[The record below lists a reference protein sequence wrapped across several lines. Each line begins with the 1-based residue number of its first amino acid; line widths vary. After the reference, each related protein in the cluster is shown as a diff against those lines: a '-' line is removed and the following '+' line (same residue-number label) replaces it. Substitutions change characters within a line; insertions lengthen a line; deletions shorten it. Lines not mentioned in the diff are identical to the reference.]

1 MEPVPAADFGKIIEA
16 HRQREFP
23 RLQLFA
29 AQLANQPRCLAQRKC
44 QRRLV
49 IRLVVRQRRVAGNR
63 RAVLDLKQQRL
74 VPEAIGKQPELLA
87 PDAELLPEQG

>member
-1 MEPVPAADFGKIIEA
+1 MRAADLAEIVEA
-16 HRQREFP
+16 DRQAHFA

-29 AQLANQPRCLAQRKC
+29 AQLADQPRRLAQRER

-63 RAVLDLKQQRL
+63 RAVFHFQQQRL
-74 VPEAIGKQPELLA
+74 VPQAVGKQPELLCPRCRISA
-87 PDAELLPEQG
+87 